1 MPEVTP
7 FQPDGSTASRTREP
21 ANRRA
26 ATRVDIAIIIAL
38 ALLAG
43 ALVWFT
49 AARFD
54 SRFLKEPDGNDVW
67 FEADLPT
74 VSDRILHR
82 WSDQSRNARHP
93 LFPLL
98 TTLPINVVKTVVGEQ
113 TALRLLI
120 VKIAAVWLVAL
131 YLLLRAVTPGRL
143 DALIFTALGSVS
155 AAAVFWL
162 PVPETYALGSVS
174 VMAALALC
182 AWDPLG
188 RAGAT
193 AYVAAAAFSLAVTT
207 TNWVSGLAAIV
218 SRKPWRD
225 ALQLA
230 ANSLTAVVVLWG
242 VQHLLFS
249 SAAFFIG
256 EGAQTR
262 FVLPHGLAG
271 IAQSLRAVLFHSMVM
286 PAIAVV
292 PEPKWGSIMS
302 VQGAAIGSGGTIA
315 VIATAVWVVSCSP
328 SARGAWRRAPA
339 PSACRCCSRW
349 PDIFSF
355 IASTVRRRSSTRCTS
370 RRCSS
375 ASPRWPP
382 TPACGRSRSAQRRSS
397 LCCWPCTIPGRSLRR
412 SASLRRVGGE
422 SLRGDSHLS

>member
-1 MPEVTP
+1 MS
-7 FQPDGSTASRTREP
+7 DARIL
-21 ANRRA
+21 RRLD
-26 ATRVDIAIIIAL
+26 RVDAAIVLGL

-43 ALVWFT
+43 ALVWFA

-54 SRFLKEPDGNDVW
+54 PRFLKDPDGNDVW

-98 TTLPINVVKTVVGEQ
+98 ATLPINVARRVVGDQ

-120 VKIAAVWLVAL
+120 VTVAAVWVVAL
-131 YLLLRAVTPGRL
+131 YVLLRAVTPGRL

-193 AYVAAAAFSLAVTT
+193 AYVTAAAFSLAVTT

-218 SRKPWRD
+218 SRKPWRT

-230 ANSLTAVVVLWG
+230 ANSLTVVVVLWG

-262 FVLPHGLAG
+262 FILPHGLAG
-271 IAQSLRAVLFHSMVM
+271 IAQSLRALFFHSMVM
-286 PAIAVV
+286 PAITIAH
-292 PEPKWGSIMS
+292 EPKWGSIMS
-302 VQGAAIGSGGTIA
+302 VQDAAIGSGGA
-315 VIATAVWVVSCSP
+315 VAVMATAVWVLLL
-328 SARGAWRRAPA
+328 ALGAWSVATRASAVRLPLLLALGGHLLVYCIYGEETFLYTLHLA
-339 PSACRCCSRW
+339 PLLVCLAALATNTRLRTVALGSAALLAVLLAFHNSRMLSEALG
-349 PDIFSF
+349 FF
-355 IASTVRRRSSTRCTS
+355 ASGVR
-370 RRCSS
+370 
-375 ASPRWPP
+375 
-382 TPACGRSRSAQRRSS
+382 
-397 LCCWPCTIPGRSLRR
+397 
-412 SASLRRVGGE
+412 
-422 SLRGDSHLS
+422 

>member
-1 MPEVTP
+1 MTEART
-7 FQPDGSTASRTREP
+7 SRRLD
-21 ANRRA
+21 RLDA
-26 ATRVDIAIIIAL
+26 AIAL
-38 ALLAG
+38 GLAFLAG

-54 SRFLKEPDGNDVW
+54 PRFLKDPDGNDVW

-98 TTLPINVVKTVVGEQ
+98 ATLPINVAKTVVGEQ

-120 VKIAAVWLVAL
+120 VKVAAVWVLAL

-174 VMAALALC
+174 VIAALALC

-193 AYVAAAAFSLAVTT
+193 AYVSAAAFSLAVTT
-207 TNWVSGLAAIV
+207 TNWVSGLAAV
-218 SRKPWRD
+218 FSRKPWRT

-230 ANSLTAVVVLWG
+230 ANSLTVVVVLWG

-262 FVLPHGLAG
+262 FILPHGLAG
-271 IAQSLRAVLFHSMVM
+271 IAQALRAVVFHSMVM
-286 PAIAVV
+286 PAI
-292 PEPKWGSIMS
+292 
-302 VQGAAIGSGGTIA
+302 
-315 VIATAVWVVSCSP
+315 P
-328 SARGAWRRAPA
+328 SRP
-339 PSACRCCSRW
+339 
-349 PDIFSF
+349 
-355 IASTVRRRSSTRCTS
+355 
-370 RRCSS
+370 
-375 ASPRWPP
+375 
-382 TPACGRSRSAQRRSS
+382 SRSGERS
-397 LCCWPCTIPGRSLRR
+397 
-412 SASLRRVGGE
+412 
-422 SLRGDSHLS
+422 

>member
-1 MPEVTP
+1 MIACYYCV
-7 FQPDGSTASRTREP
+7 ASGFSRKALTNPPMTETRTS
-21 ANRRA
+21 RRLDRLDA
-26 ATRVDIAIIIAL
+26 VIAL
-38 ALLAG
+38 GLLLVIG
-43 ALVWFT
+43 ALVWLT

-54 SRFLKEPDGNDVW
+54 PRFLKDPDGNDVW

-98 TTLPINVVKTVVGEQ
+98 ATLPINVAKTVVGEQ

-120 VKIAAVWLVAL
+120 VKVAALWVVAL

-162 PVPETYALGSVS
+162 PVPETYALGSLS
-174 VMAALALC
+174 VIAALALC
-182 AWDPLG
+182 AWDPMG
-188 RAGAT
+188 KAGAT
-193 AYVAAAAFSLAVTT
+193 AYVSAAAFSLAVTT
-207 TNWVSGLAAIV
+207 TNWVSGLAAIF
-218 SRKPWRD
+218 SRKPWRT

-230 ANSLTAVVVLWG
+230 ANSLTVVVVLWG
-242 VQHLLFS
+242 VQHMLFS
-249 SAAFFIG
+249 SATFFIG

-271 IAQSLRAVLFHSMVM
+271 IAQSLRAVVFHSMVM

-302 VQGAAIGSGGTIA
+302 VQDAAIGSGGSIA
-315 VIATAVWVVSCSP
+315 VVATGVWVLLLG
-328 SARGAWRRAPA
+328 AGAWSVATRASAVRGPLLAALAGHLVVYSVYGEETFLYTLHIA
-339 PSACRCCSRW
+339 PLLVCLAALATNTRLRTVALGSAALLVVLLAVHNSRKLAEAL
-349 PDIFSF
+349 SF
-355 IASTVRRRSSTRCTS
+355 FASGMR
-370 RRCSS
+370 
-375 ASPRWPP
+375 
-382 TPACGRSRSAQRRSS
+382 
-397 LCCWPCTIPGRSLRR
+397 
-412 SASLRRVGGE
+412 
-422 SLRGDSHLS
+422 